1 MNSKF
6 DYDLLSAMMTNANM
20 GWWEA
25 DLKTESYICSEYI
38 SRLLGL
44 DEDGTISFKDFN
56 KRILK
61 EEQRHTTTHSFDNIR
76 QTQETVYLL
85 NTVEGPTWIRSKI
98 CLQRTDENGNV
109 KVYGIAETQ
118 DGPDMSSAS
127 QALQERNRLLHNI
140 YKYLPVGI
148 ELYNREGILIDMN
161 DKEQEMFHLKQKEDL
176 LGINIFENP
185 IFPEEMKSK
194 LRKHE
199 NADFTFRY
207 DFSKIGNYYKT
218 QKKTGTIDLVTK
230 VTSLYDDNHNLTN
243 YLLINAD
250 KTETT
255 VAYNKIQEF
264 ESHFELIGDYAK
276 VGYANYDLLNE
287 QGYAQRSWY
296 KNLGEKTET
305 PLSEIIGT
313 YNHLHP
319 DDRTIMLDFL
329 QNVKR
334 GLYTLENGNFADEYH
349 TFSCDWQPG
358 KITWYVD
365 GIKYHETSD
374 WFTAVEGETEVAYP
388 APFDQPFYMILNLAV
403 GGSWVGYPD
412 DDADYINTQS
422 YSIDYV
428 KVYQKDSYN
437 EDVEKPVNEVI
448 IRDPDANGNYVNN
461 GDFAKAEDLTDDID
475 WKFLTALEGEGNAV
489 IKNKAI
495 EIHIDKAGTVDYSI
509 QLVQPSIPAEKGGEY
524 TVTFDA
530 WADEAR
536 TMKVDVSAPDRSYKR
551 YLNDTVVDLKTGK
564 QTYTYTYTMTDKPD
578 ANARLE
584 FNFGATDSTATV
596 YITNVS
602 IKKTAHKEIDNSK
615 KPLSDGN
622 YIYNGGFQEGK
633 NRLGDWTVTNNC
645 QAVVSVTGLADGR
658 RLMVKTDTKN
668 KADVILS
675 QDGLPLNVETEY
687 ALSFDAQADTD
698 MQLDVV
704 IAGETFTA
712 DVTTDK
718 QTFNYVFKT
727 PEELTDAFK
736 TITYFLGNKG
746 TIYLDNVRVVEN
758 TLIKNGSFKAGFSGY
773 EVYAEGS
780 TDVSYVVDSQTED
793 YAADFTIKDTGAQ
806 DWMIQLKQNN
816 ISLEEGQWYRLSLKA
831 KSDMNRKL
839 MVALQRDGSSDDDWT
854 PYSGSKTVD
863 LTDEYQSIVVEF
875 KMKNKS
881 DPRTILSISMGAVGD
896 VQIKQQHRIC
906 IDDIILEKIDAPK
919 VDETESDVNL
929 IKNADFSE
937 GDNGLSNWE
946 GGIMGD
952 AVGTQTVDKGVITYE
967 LSDAGTADWN
977 VQLKQM
983 GLALENGKTYEA
995 SITLKSTEARTVLL
1009 NFMSNSY
1016 KWYGG
1021 ETIVLPKNEEVV
1033 KTITFTMNEE
1043 TDTDAGFFLS
1053 MGKIADVDTPASTIT
1068 VSNISLK
1075 KLAE

>member
-207 DFSKIGNYYKT
+207 DFSKIDNYYKT

-264 ESHFELIGDYAK
+264 ESHFELIDDYAK

-334 GLYTLENGNFADEYH
+334 GLAHKLSREVRVLKEDGSFMWTHVNIIVERYMPEQNIIEIICINYDITQLKKTEAMLIQAKEKAEEADRLKSAFLANMSHEIRTPLNAIIGFSSLLHYVENEQEREQYISLINHNNQLLLKLINDVLDLSKIEAGHIELHSEWFNPAELIKESITEYERNVPAGVKLFARYPV
-349 TFSCDWQPG
+349 TPG
-358 KITWYVD
+358 QIEHD
-365 GIKYHETSD
+365 PMRIK
-374 WFTAVEGETEVAYP
+374 
-388 APFDQPFYMILNLAV
+388 QILNNLISNALK
-403 GGSWVGYPD
+403 
-412 DDADYINTQS
+412 NTVQ
-422 YSIDYV
+422 
-428 KVYQKDSYN
+428 
-437 EDVEKPVNEVI
+437 
-448 IRDPDANGNYVNN
+448 G
-461 GDFAKAEDLTDDID
+461 
-475 WKFLTALEGEGNAV
+475 
-489 IKNKAI
+489 
-495 EIHIDKAGTVDYSI
+495 HI
-509 QLVQPSIPAEKGGEY
+509 
-524 TVTFDA
+524 
-530 WADEAR
+530 
-536 TMKVDVSAPDRSYKR
+536 
-551 YLNDTVVDLKTGK
+551 
-564 QTYTYTYTMTDKPD
+564 
-578 ANARLE
+578 
-584 FNFGATDSTATV
+584 
-596 YITNVS
+596 
-602 IKKTAHKEIDNSK
+602 
-615 KPLSDGN
+615 
-622 YIYNGGFQEGK
+622 
-633 NRLGDWTVTNNC
+633 
-645 QAVVSVTGLADGR
+645 
-658 RLMVKTDTKN
+658 
-668 KADVILS
+668 
-675 QDGLPLNVETEY
+675 
-687 ALSFDAQADTD
+687 
-698 MQLDVV
+698 
-704 IAGETFTA
+704 
-712 DVTTDK
+712 
-718 QTFNYVFKT
+718 
-727 PEELTDAFK
+727 
-736 TITYFLGNKG
+736 
-746 TIYLDNVRVVEN
+746 
-758 TLIKNGSFKAGFSGY
+758 
-773 EVYAEGS
+773 EVY
-780 TDVSYVVDSQTED
+780 Y
-793 YAADFTIKDTGAQ
+793 
-806 DWMIQLKQNN
+806 
-816 ISLEEGQWYRLSLKA
+816 
-831 KSDMNRKL
+831 
-839 MVALQRDGSSDDDWT
+839 
-854 PYSGSKTVD
+854 
-863 LTDEYQSIVVEF
+863 
-875 KMKNKS
+875 
-881 DPRTILSISMGAVGD
+881 
-896 VQIKQQHRIC
+896 
-906 IDDIILEKIDAPK
+906 
-919 VDETESDVNL
+919 
-929 IKNADFSE
+929 
-937 GDNGLSNWE
+937 
-946 GGIMGD
+946 
-952 AVGTQTVDKGVITYE
+952 
-967 LSDAGTADWN
+967 
-977 VQLKQM
+977 
-983 GLALENGKTYEA
+983 
-995 SITLKSTEARTVLL
+995 
-1009 NFMSNSY
+1009 
-1016 KWYGG
+1016 
-1021 ETIVLPKNEEVV
+1021 
-1033 KTITFTMNEE
+1033 E
-1043 TDTDAGFFLS
+1043 TDTDGIRISVSDTGCGIPPDKPGMIFKRFEKVDSFAQGAGLGLS
-1053 MGKIADVDTPASTIT
+1053 ICKSIVEKMNGVIT
-1068 VSNISLK
+1068 VDSTMGVGSTFTVELPCRTRPS
-1075 KLAE
+1075 

>member
-1 MNSKF
+1 MNSTN

-334 GLYTLENGNFADEYH
+334 GLAHKLSREVRVLKE
-349 TFSCDWQPG
+349 
-358 KITWYVD
+358 D
-365 GIKYHETSD
+365 GSFMWTHVNII
-374 WFTAVEGETEVAYP
+374 VER
-388 APFDQPFYMILNLAV
+388 YMPEQNI
-403 GGSWVGYPD
+403 
-412 DDADYINTQS
+412 
-422 YSIDYV
+422 
-428 KVYQKDSYN
+428 
-437 EDVEKPVNEVI
+437 
-448 IRDPDANGNYVNN
+448 
-461 GDFAKAEDLTDDID
+461 
-475 WKFLTALEGEGNAV
+475 
-489 IKNKAI
+489 I
-495 EIHIDKAGTVDYSI
+495 EIICINYD
-509 QLVQPSIPAEKGGEY
+509 
-524 TVTFDA
+524 
-530 WADEAR
+530 
-536 TMKVDVSAPDRSYKR
+536 
-551 YLNDTVVDLKTGK
+551 
-564 QTYTYTYTMTDKPD
+564 
-578 ANARLE
+578 
-584 FNFGATDSTATV
+584 
-596 YITNVS
+596 IT
-602 IKKTAHKEIDNSK
+602 
-615 KPLSDGN
+615 
-622 YIYNGGFQEGK
+622 
-633 NRLGDWTVTNNC
+633 
-645 QAVVSVTGLADGR
+645 
-658 RLMVKTDTKN
+658 
-668 KADVILS
+668 
-675 QDGLPLNVETEY
+675 
-687 ALSFDAQADTD
+687 
-698 MQLDVV
+698 
-704 IAGETFTA
+704 
-712 DVTTDK
+712 
-718 QTFNYVFKT
+718 
-727 PEELTDAFK
+727 
-736 TITYFLGNKG
+736 
-746 TIYLDNVRVVEN
+746 
-758 TLIKNGSFKAGFSGY
+758 
-773 EVYAEGS
+773 
-780 TDVSYVVDSQTED
+780 
-793 YAADFTIKDTGAQ
+793 
-806 DWMIQLKQNN
+806 QLKQTEAMLIQAKEKAEEADRLKSAFLANMSHEIRTPLN
-816 ISLEEGQWYRLSLKA
+816 AIIGFSSLLHYVENEQEREQYISLINHNNQLLLKLINDVLDLSKIEAGHIELHSEWFNPAELIEESITEYERNVPAGVKLFARYPAAPGQI
-831 KSDMNRKL
+831 
-839 MVALQRDGSSDDDWT
+839 
-854 PYSGSKTVD
+854 
-863 LTDEYQSIVVEF
+863 EH
-875 KMKNKS
+875 
-881 DPRTILSISMGAVGD
+881 DPMR
-896 VQIKQQHRIC
+896 IKQ
-906 IDDIILEKIDAPK
+906 ILNNFISNA
-919 VDETESDVNL
+919 L
-929 IKNADFSE
+929 KN
-937 GDNGLSNWE
+937 
-946 GGIMGD
+946 
-952 AVGTQTVDKGVITYE
+952 TVQGHI
-967 LSDAGTADWN
+967 
-977 VQLKQM
+977 
-983 GLALENGKTYEA
+983 
-995 SITLKSTEARTVLL
+995 
-1009 NFMSNSY
+1009 
-1016 KWYGG
+1016 
-1021 ETIVLPKNEEVV
+1021 EVYY
-1033 KTITFTMNEE
+1033 E
-1043 TDTDAGFFLS
+1043 TDTDGIRISVSDTGCGIPPDKLEMIFERFEKVDSFAQGAGLGLS
-1053 MGKIADVDTPASTIT
+1053 ICKSIVEKMNGVIT
-1068 VSNISLK
+1068 VDSTMGVGSTFTVELPCRTK
-1075 KLAE
+1075 PS

>member
-334 GLYTLENGNFADEYH
+334 GLAHKLSREVRVLKE
-349 TFSCDWQPG
+349 
-358 KITWYVD
+358 D
-365 GIKYHETSD
+365 GSFMWTHVNII
-374 WFTAVEGETEVAYP
+374 VER
-388 APFDQPFYMILNLAV
+388 YMPEQNI
-403 GGSWVGYPD
+403 
-412 DDADYINTQS
+412 
-422 YSIDYV
+422 
-428 KVYQKDSYN
+428 
-437 EDVEKPVNEVI
+437 
-448 IRDPDANGNYVNN
+448 
-461 GDFAKAEDLTDDID
+461 
-475 WKFLTALEGEGNAV
+475 
-489 IKNKAI
+489 I
-495 EIHIDKAGTVDYSI
+495 EIICINYD
-509 QLVQPSIPAEKGGEY
+509 
-524 TVTFDA
+524 
-530 WADEAR
+530 
-536 TMKVDVSAPDRSYKR
+536 
-551 YLNDTVVDLKTGK
+551 
-564 QTYTYTYTMTDKPD
+564 
-578 ANARLE
+578 
-584 FNFGATDSTATV
+584 
-596 YITNVS
+596 IT
-602 IKKTAHKEIDNSK
+602 
-615 KPLSDGN
+615 
-622 YIYNGGFQEGK
+622 
-633 NRLGDWTVTNNC
+633 
-645 QAVVSVTGLADGR
+645 
-658 RLMVKTDTKN
+658 
-668 KADVILS
+668 
-675 QDGLPLNVETEY
+675 
-687 ALSFDAQADTD
+687 
-698 MQLDVV
+698 
-704 IAGETFTA
+704 
-712 DVTTDK
+712 
-718 QTFNYVFKT
+718 
-727 PEELTDAFK
+727 
-736 TITYFLGNKG
+736 
-746 TIYLDNVRVVEN
+746 
-758 TLIKNGSFKAGFSGY
+758 
-773 EVYAEGS
+773 
-780 TDVSYVVDSQTED
+780 
-793 YAADFTIKDTGAQ
+793 
-806 DWMIQLKQNN
+806 QLKQTEAMLIQAKEKAEEADRLKSAFLANMSHEIRTPLN
-816 ISLEEGQWYRLSLKA
+816 AIIGFSSLLHYVENEQEREQYISLINHNNQLLLKLINDVLDLSKIEAGHIELHSEWFNPAELIEESITEYERNVTAGVKLFARYPAAPGQI
-831 KSDMNRKL
+831 
-839 MVALQRDGSSDDDWT
+839 
-854 PYSGSKTVD
+854 
-863 LTDEYQSIVVEF
+863 EH
-875 KMKNKS
+875 
-881 DPRTILSISMGAVGD
+881 DPMR
-896 VQIKQQHRIC
+896 IKQ
-906 IDDIILEKIDAPK
+906 ILNNFISNA
-919 VDETESDVNL
+919 L
-929 IKNADFSE
+929 KN
-937 GDNGLSNWE
+937 
-946 GGIMGD
+946 
-952 AVGTQTVDKGVITYE
+952 TVQGHI
-967 LSDAGTADWN
+967 
-977 VQLKQM
+977 
-983 GLALENGKTYEA
+983 
-995 SITLKSTEARTVLL
+995 
-1009 NFMSNSY
+1009 
-1016 KWYGG
+1016 
-1021 ETIVLPKNEEVV
+1021 EVYY
-1033 KTITFTMNEE
+1033 E
-1043 TDTDAGFFLS
+1043 TDTDGIRISVSDTGCGIPPDKLEMIFERFEKVDSFAQGAGLGLS
-1053 MGKIADVDTPASTIT
+1053 ICKSIVEKMNGVIT
-1068 VSNISLK
+1068 VDSTMGVGSTFTVELPCRTRPS
-1075 KLAE
+1075 

>member
-61 EEQRHTTTHSFDNIR
+61 EEQRHTTTHSFNNIR
-76 QTQETVYLL
+76 QAQETVYLL

-334 GLYTLENGNFADEYH
+334 GLAHKLSREVRVLKEDGSFMWTHVNIIVERYMPEQNIIEIICINYDITQLKKTEAMLIQAKEKAEEADRLKSAFLANMSHEIRTPLNAIIGFSSLLHYVENEQEREQYISLINHNNQLLLKLINDVLDLSKIEAGHIELHSEWFNPAELIEESITEYERNVPAKVKLFARH
-349 TFSCDWQPG
+349 PTAPG
-358 KITWYVD
+358 QIEHD
-365 GIKYHETSD
+365 PMRIK
-374 WFTAVEGETEVAYP
+374 
-388 APFDQPFYMILNLAV
+388 QILNNFISNALK
-403 GGSWVGYPD
+403 
-412 DDADYINTQS
+412 NTVQ
-422 YSIDYV
+422 
-428 KVYQKDSYN
+428 
-437 EDVEKPVNEVI
+437 
-448 IRDPDANGNYVNN
+448 G
-461 GDFAKAEDLTDDID
+461 
-475 WKFLTALEGEGNAV
+475 
-489 IKNKAI
+489 
-495 EIHIDKAGTVDYSI
+495 HI
-509 QLVQPSIPAEKGGEY
+509 
-524 TVTFDA
+524 
-530 WADEAR
+530 
-536 TMKVDVSAPDRSYKR
+536 
-551 YLNDTVVDLKTGK
+551 
-564 QTYTYTYTMTDKPD
+564 
-578 ANARLE
+578 
-584 FNFGATDSTATV
+584 
-596 YITNVS
+596 
-602 IKKTAHKEIDNSK
+602 
-615 KPLSDGN
+615 
-622 YIYNGGFQEGK
+622 
-633 NRLGDWTVTNNC
+633 
-645 QAVVSVTGLADGR
+645 
-658 RLMVKTDTKN
+658 
-668 KADVILS
+668 
-675 QDGLPLNVETEY
+675 
-687 ALSFDAQADTD
+687 
-698 MQLDVV
+698 
-704 IAGETFTA
+704 
-712 DVTTDK
+712 
-718 QTFNYVFKT
+718 
-727 PEELTDAFK
+727 
-736 TITYFLGNKG
+736 
-746 TIYLDNVRVVEN
+746 
-758 TLIKNGSFKAGFSGY
+758 
-773 EVYAEGS
+773 EVY
-780 TDVSYVVDSQTED
+780 Y
-793 YAADFTIKDTGAQ
+793 
-806 DWMIQLKQNN
+806 
-816 ISLEEGQWYRLSLKA
+816 
-831 KSDMNRKL
+831 
-839 MVALQRDGSSDDDWT
+839 
-854 PYSGSKTVD
+854 
-863 LTDEYQSIVVEF
+863 
-875 KMKNKS
+875 
-881 DPRTILSISMGAVGD
+881 
-896 VQIKQQHRIC
+896 
-906 IDDIILEKIDAPK
+906 
-919 VDETESDVNL
+919 
-929 IKNADFSE
+929 
-937 GDNGLSNWE
+937 
-946 GGIMGD
+946 
-952 AVGTQTVDKGVITYE
+952 
-967 LSDAGTADWN
+967 
-977 VQLKQM
+977 
-983 GLALENGKTYEA
+983 
-995 SITLKSTEARTVLL
+995 
-1009 NFMSNSY
+1009 
-1016 KWYGG
+1016 
-1021 ETIVLPKNEEVV
+1021 
-1033 KTITFTMNEE
+1033 E
-1043 TDTDAGFFLS
+1043 TDTDGIRISVSDTGCGIPPDKLGMIFERFEKVDSFAQGAGLGLS
-1053 MGKIADVDTPASTIT
+1053 ICKSIVEKMNGVIT
-1068 VSNISLK
+1068 VNSTMRVGSTFTVELPCRTRPFLTTNK
-1075 KLAE
+1075 KQ

>member
-264 ESHFELIGDYAK
+264 ESHFELIDDYAK

-334 GLYTLENGNFADEYH
+334 GLAHKLSREVRVLKEDSSFMWTHVN
-349 TFSCDWQPG
+349 
-358 KITWYVD
+358 I
-365 GIKYHETSD
+365 I
-374 WFTAVEGETEVAYP
+374 VER
-388 APFDQPFYMILNLAV
+388 YMPEQNI
-403 GGSWVGYPD
+403 
-412 DDADYINTQS
+412 
-422 YSIDYV
+422 
-428 KVYQKDSYN
+428 
-437 EDVEKPVNEVI
+437 
-448 IRDPDANGNYVNN
+448 
-461 GDFAKAEDLTDDID
+461 
-475 WKFLTALEGEGNAV
+475 
-489 IKNKAI
+489 I
-495 EIHIDKAGTVDYSI
+495 EIICINYD
-509 QLVQPSIPAEKGGEY
+509 
-524 TVTFDA
+524 
-530 WADEAR
+530 
-536 TMKVDVSAPDRSYKR
+536 
-551 YLNDTVVDLKTGK
+551 
-564 QTYTYTYTMTDKPD
+564 
-578 ANARLE
+578 
-584 FNFGATDSTATV
+584 
-596 YITNVS
+596 IT
-602 IKKTAHKEIDNSK
+602 
-615 KPLSDGN
+615 
-622 YIYNGGFQEGK
+622 
-633 NRLGDWTVTNNC
+633 
-645 QAVVSVTGLADGR
+645 
-658 RLMVKTDTKN
+658 
-668 KADVILS
+668 
-675 QDGLPLNVETEY
+675 
-687 ALSFDAQADTD
+687 
-698 MQLDVV
+698 
-704 IAGETFTA
+704 
-712 DVTTDK
+712 
-718 QTFNYVFKT
+718 
-727 PEELTDAFK
+727 
-736 TITYFLGNKG
+736 
-746 TIYLDNVRVVEN
+746 
-758 TLIKNGSFKAGFSGY
+758 
-773 EVYAEGS
+773 
-780 TDVSYVVDSQTED
+780 
-793 YAADFTIKDTGAQ
+793 
-806 DWMIQLKQNN
+806 QLKQTEAMLIQAKEKAEEADRLKSAFLANMSHEIRTPLN
-816 ISLEEGQWYRLSLKA
+816 AIIGFSSLLHYVENEQEREQYISLINHNNQLLLKLINDVLDLSKIEAGHIELHSEWFNPAELIEESITEYERNVPAGVKLFARYPAAPGQI
-831 KSDMNRKL
+831 
-839 MVALQRDGSSDDDWT
+839 
-854 PYSGSKTVD
+854 
-863 LTDEYQSIVVEF
+863 EH
-875 KMKNKS
+875 
-881 DPRTILSISMGAVGD
+881 DPMR
-896 VQIKQQHRIC
+896 IKQ
-906 IDDIILEKIDAPK
+906 ILNNFISNA
-919 VDETESDVNL
+919 L
-929 IKNADFSE
+929 KN
-937 GDNGLSNWE
+937 
-946 GGIMGD
+946 
-952 AVGTQTVDKGVITYE
+952 TVQGHI
-967 LSDAGTADWN
+967 
-977 VQLKQM
+977 
-983 GLALENGKTYEA
+983 
-995 SITLKSTEARTVLL
+995 
-1009 NFMSNSY
+1009 
-1016 KWYGG
+1016 
-1021 ETIVLPKNEEVV
+1021 EVYY
-1033 KTITFTMNEE
+1033 E
-1043 TDTDAGFFLS
+1043 TDTDGIRISVSDTGCGIPPDKLGMIFERFEKVDSFAQGAGLGLS
-1053 MGKIADVDTPASTIT
+1053 ICKSIVEKMNGVIT
-1068 VSNISLK
+1068 VDSTMGVGSSFTVELPCRTRPS
-1075 KLAE
+1075 

>member
-61 EEQRHTTTHSFDNIR
+61 EEQRHTTTHSFNNIR

-334 GLYTLENGNFADEYH
+334 GLAHKLSREVRVLKE
-349 TFSCDWQPG
+349 
-358 KITWYVD
+358 D
-365 GIKYHETSD
+365 GSFMWTHVNII
-374 WFTAVEGETEVAYP
+374 VER
-388 APFDQPFYMILNLAV
+388 YMPEQNI
-403 GGSWVGYPD
+403 
-412 DDADYINTQS
+412 
-422 YSIDYV
+422 
-428 KVYQKDSYN
+428 
-437 EDVEKPVNEVI
+437 
-448 IRDPDANGNYVNN
+448 
-461 GDFAKAEDLTDDID
+461 
-475 WKFLTALEGEGNAV
+475 
-489 IKNKAI
+489 I
-495 EIHIDKAGTVDYSI
+495 EIICINYD
-509 QLVQPSIPAEKGGEY
+509 
-524 TVTFDA
+524 
-530 WADEAR
+530 
-536 TMKVDVSAPDRSYKR
+536 
-551 YLNDTVVDLKTGK
+551 
-564 QTYTYTYTMTDKPD
+564 
-578 ANARLE
+578 
-584 FNFGATDSTATV
+584 
-596 YITNVS
+596 IT
-602 IKKTAHKEIDNSK
+602 
-615 KPLSDGN
+615 
-622 YIYNGGFQEGK
+622 
-633 NRLGDWTVTNNC
+633 
-645 QAVVSVTGLADGR
+645 
-658 RLMVKTDTKN
+658 
-668 KADVILS
+668 
-675 QDGLPLNVETEY
+675 
-687 ALSFDAQADTD
+687 
-698 MQLDVV
+698 
-704 IAGETFTA
+704 
-712 DVTTDK
+712 
-718 QTFNYVFKT
+718 
-727 PEELTDAFK
+727 
-736 TITYFLGNKG
+736 
-746 TIYLDNVRVVEN
+746 
-758 TLIKNGSFKAGFSGY
+758 
-773 EVYAEGS
+773 
-780 TDVSYVVDSQTED
+780 
-793 YAADFTIKDTGAQ
+793 
-806 DWMIQLKQNN
+806 QLKQTEAMLIQAKEKAEEADRLKSAFLANMSHEIRTPLN
-816 ISLEEGQWYRLSLKA
+816 AIIGFSSLLHYVENEQEREQYISLINHNNQLLLKLINDVLDLSKIEAGHIELHSEWFNPAELIEESITEYERNVPAGVKLFARYPAAPGQI
-831 KSDMNRKL
+831 
-839 MVALQRDGSSDDDWT
+839 
-854 PYSGSKTVD
+854 
-863 LTDEYQSIVVEF
+863 EH
-875 KMKNKS
+875 
-881 DPRTILSISMGAVGD
+881 DPMR
-896 VQIKQQHRIC
+896 IKQ
-906 IDDIILEKIDAPK
+906 ILNNFISNA
-919 VDETESDVNL
+919 L
-929 IKNADFSE
+929 KN
-937 GDNGLSNWE
+937 
-946 GGIMGD
+946 
-952 AVGTQTVDKGVITYE
+952 TVQGHI
-967 LSDAGTADWN
+967 
-977 VQLKQM
+977 
-983 GLALENGKTYEA
+983 
-995 SITLKSTEARTVLL
+995 
-1009 NFMSNSY
+1009 
-1016 KWYGG
+1016 
-1021 ETIVLPKNEEVV
+1021 EVYY
-1033 KTITFTMNEE
+1033 E
-1043 TDTDAGFFLS
+1043 TDTDGIRISVSDTGCDIPPDKLEMIFERFEKVDSFAQGAGLGLS
-1053 MGKIADVDTPASTIT
+1053 ICKSIVEKMNGVIT
-1068 VSNISLK
+1068 VDSTMGVGSTFTVELPCRTRPS
-1075 KLAE
+1075 